1 LTLPDPP
8 VLLITDRHMAEAP
21 ITDLVA
27 AAVDG
32 GCRWILIREK
42 DLADDALAALV
53 REIRDRT
60 HRESPVISV
69 SGSAATAVAAGAAG
83 VHFSQTLATAAEI
96 ASARTLLRRHALIG
110 VSAHGRAEAL
120 AAQDNG
126 ADYVSMSPV
135 YLTDSKPGYG
145 PALEPAGFRRETGD
159 LTIPALALGGI
170 SAGRLAAVKNA
181 GAAGAA
187 VMGSVMRAA
196 DPADAM
202 RRLIDAWRAA

>member
-1 LTLPDPP
+1 MTLPDPP
-8 VLLITDRHMAEAP
+8 VLLITDRHMAGSP
-21 ITDLVA
+21 IAEVVVA
-27 AAVDG
+27 AIDG

-53 REIRDRT
+53 RQIRDRT
-60 HRESPVISV
+60 LCKNPVISV
-69 SGSAATAVAAGAAG
+69 SGSADSAAVAGAAG
-83 VHFSQTLATAAEI
+83 VHLPQRLARAGEI
-96 ASARTLLRRHALIG
+96 KSARTLLGPDALIG
-110 VSAHGRAEAL
+110 VSAHNRAEAT
-120 AAQDNG
+120 AAQDHG

-145 PALEPAGFRRETGD
+145 PALEPEGFRREAGD
-159 LTIPALALGGI
+159 LAIPVLALGGI
-170 SAGRLAAVKNA
+170 SPSRLAAVKKA

-202 RRLIDAWRAA
+202 RRLVDAWRSA